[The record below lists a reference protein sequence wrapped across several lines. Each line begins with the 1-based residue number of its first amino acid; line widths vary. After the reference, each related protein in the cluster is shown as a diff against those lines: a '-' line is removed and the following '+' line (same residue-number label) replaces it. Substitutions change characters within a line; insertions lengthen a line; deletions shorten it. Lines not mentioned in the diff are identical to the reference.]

1 MPFSTIQGY
10 LDEME
15 ETSETSHLHL
25 HLFASLEFIRNM
37 FKPHA
42 GVKVFFVDC
51 FVDSRSYEASCSRWN
66 RVLLLMARRTSC
78 CLPYLRS
85 SISKREF
92 FPLKQ
97 CDVSKRDFFFALN
110 FGPFSLIAPKRE
122 AEERLN
128 SEQQELSSLQSELID
143 AEVRLCTCQ
152 VAFMY

>member
-78 CLPYLRS
+78 CLHYLRS
-85 SISKREF
+85 RKEILF
-92 FPLKQ
+92 FVCSCGDFSVPLKQ
-97 CDVSKRDFFFALN
+97 CDVLWRFFFDFRLSLSQ
-110 FGPFSLIAPKRE
+110 FWPLFSDC
-122 AEERLN
+122 
-128 SEQQELSSLQSELID
+128 SE
-143 AEVRLCTCQ
+143 T
-152 VAFMY
+152 

>member
-66 RVLLLMARRTSC
+66 TVLLPMMARRGNRFFVVPAHLV
-78 CLPYLRS
+78 LPPLP
-85 SISKREF
+85 SISKDNF
-92 FPLKQ
+92 FCVLL
-97 CDVSKRDFFFALN
+97 VSH
-110 FGPFSLIAPKRE
+110 
-122 AEERLN
+122 
-128 SEQQELSSLQSELID
+128 
-143 AEVRLCTCQ
+143 
-152 VAFMY
+152 

>member
-66 RVLLLMARRTSC
+66 RVLLPMMARRTSC

-85 SISKREF
+85 RKENF
-92 FPLKQ
+92 FCVLL
-97 CDVSKRDFFFALN
+97 VSH
-110 FGPFSLIAPKRE
+110 
-122 AEERLN
+122 
-128 SEQQELSSLQSELID
+128 
-143 AEVRLCTCQ
+143 
-152 VAFMY
+152 